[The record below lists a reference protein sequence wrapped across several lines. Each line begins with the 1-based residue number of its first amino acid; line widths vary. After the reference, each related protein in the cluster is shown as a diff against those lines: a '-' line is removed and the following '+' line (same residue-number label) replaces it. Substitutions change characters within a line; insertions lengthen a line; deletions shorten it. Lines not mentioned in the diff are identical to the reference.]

1 MSSPLTL
8 RSVADTFVSDKMIEP
23 TTLQGRRRLT
33 KGGVTLNFYR
43 LPNLYR
49 VRHPYVIHSK
59 PACQQMIAS
68 SVAGQV
74 SKNIRAHVAKDEI
87 T

>member
-1 MSSPLTL
+1 MALELRARDSSPGNAGT
-8 RSVADTFVSDKMIEP
+8 
-23 TTLQGRRRLT
+23 
-33 KGGVTLNFYR
+33 VTLNLYR

-49 VRHPYVIHSK
+49 AHHPYVIHSK

-74 SKNIRAHVAKDEI
+74 SKNIRAHVA
-87 T
+87 